1 MRALAVSTLAGAVLL
16 VGSGSV
22 GAAPEQGSWQL
33 RTDSKTAHAFG
44 ALKRLTAGSAR
55 PSVLRGR
62 TASARPTAPAGRAS
76 ILTAYAAN
84 VFSRINSLRG
94 ARGLRPLRVSRG
106 LTAAATY
113 HTNQMGFRGFFEHE
127 SANGAPFWKR
137 IERFYPGL
145 AGRGWSVGENILW
158 GSPDISPPSA
168 VREWML
174 SPPHRENL
182 LSREWREIGI
192 AAIHFTSAP
201 GEYEGRPVTILTADF
216 GARN

>member
-1 MRALAVSTLAGAVLL
+1 MRAVAVSTLAGLVVLVL
-16 VGSGSV
+16 SGSV
-22 GAAPEQGSWQL
+22 WAAPERAWQFRSDAQTVHAL
-33 RTDSKTAHAFG
+33 RAVQQLTGTRSSTLRSRTAA
-44 ALKRLTAGSAR
+44 AR
-55 PSVLRGR
+55 PS
-62 TASARPTAPAGRAS
+62 APAGKS
-76 ILTAYAAN
+76 TVLTAYASN

-113 HTNQMGFRGFFEHE
+113 HTNQMGIRGFFEHE

-158 GSPDISPPSA
+158 GSPDISPAGA

-174 SPPHRENL
+174 SPSHRENL

-192 AAIHFTSAP
+192 AAIHFASAP
-201 GEYEGRPVTILTADF
+201 GEYEGRPVTIVTADF
-216 GARN
+216 GART

>member
-1 MRALAVSTLAGAVLL
+1 MRALAVSTLAGVVLL

-22 GAAPEQGSWQL
+22 WAAPKQGAWQL
-33 RTDSKTAHAFG
+33 RTDSKTAKAFR
-44 ALKRLTAGSAR
+44 ALRQLTAGSAR
-55 PSVLRGR
+55 PAAVRRR
-62 TASARPTAPAGRAS
+62 TAAARPAAPAARATV
-76 ILTAYAAN
+76 LTAYAAS

-113 HTNQMGFRGFFEHE
+113 HTNQMGIRGFFEHE

-192 AAIHFTSAP
+192 AAIHFASAP
-201 GEYEGRPVTILTADF
+201 GEYGGQPVTIVTADF

>member
-1 MRALAVSTLAGAVLL
+1 MRAVAVSTLAGLVVLVL
-16 VGSGSV
+16 SGSV
-22 GAAPEQGSWQL
+22 WAAPQRAWQL
-33 RTDSKTAHAFG
+33 RSDSKTALAFR
-44 ALKRLTAGSAR
+44 AVERLTGTGPSALRSRTAAAR
-55 PSVLRGR
+55 PS
-62 TASARPTAPAGRAS
+62 APAGNAS
-76 ILTAYAAN
+76 ILSAYSSN
-84 VFSRINSLRG
+84 VLARINSLRG

-137 IERFYPGL
+137 IERFYPSR
-145 AGRGWSVGENILW
+145 AGRSWSVGENILW
-158 GSPDISPPSA
+158 GSPDISPASG

-192 AAIHFTSAP
+192 AAIHFASAP
-201 GEYEGRPVTILTADF
+201 GEYEGRPVTIVTADF
-216 GARN
+216 GTRT